1 MRFLMH
7 LLLYL
12 PSRRIK
18 RQCWSWQFI
27 IPNLSHKSMCFG
39 VFLLAWTGQ
48 SYLLVSLPNVFA
60 FDTEKVKDDTLH
72 TALKQT
78 KIWSK
83 SGWIHSLCDW
93 VTWLCVKR
101 WFLTS
106 LLIELCELYINGMS
120 WPNKTGMHEQRKRD
134 IRNTDEHKLST
145 VVPDAIAFGCQ
156 QMTTKAS
163 FSCFISDPNTLVITI
178 LLGKTSK

>member
-1 MRFLMH
+1 MH

-83 SGWIHSLCDW
+83 SG
-93 VTWLCVKR
+93 
-101 WFLTS
+101 
-106 LLIELCELYINGMS
+106 
-120 WPNKTGMHEQRKRD
+120 
-134 IRNTDEHKLST
+134 
-145 VVPDAIAFGCQ
+145 
-156 QMTTKAS
+156 
-163 FSCFISDPNTLVITI
+163 
-178 LLGKTSK
+178 